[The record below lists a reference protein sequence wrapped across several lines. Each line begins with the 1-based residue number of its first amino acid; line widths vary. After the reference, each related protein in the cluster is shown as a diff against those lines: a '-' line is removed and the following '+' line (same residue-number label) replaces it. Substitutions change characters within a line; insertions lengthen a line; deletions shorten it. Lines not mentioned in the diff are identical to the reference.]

1 GFLIDNCIFWNGG
14 NEIVSDKATITH
26 SIVKGGHPGEGNLD
40 LDPLFLDPENG
51 NFHLSPD
58 SPAIDSATSTSLE
71 FDLDGNRRP
80 VDVIGVG
87 NDGDSA
93 FEIGCYEFQLM
104 RSDLNSDGRVD
115 EMDLMILQRDWMK
128 VSGASGGG

>member
-1 GFLIDNCIFWNGG
+1 MNLSNVILWNKGKEID
-14 NEIVSDKATITH
+14 APTPTITH

-87 NDGDSA
+87 HDGDSA
-93 FEIGCYEFQLM
+93 FDIGCYEFQLM

-115 EMDLMILQRDWMK
+115 EMDLMILQRNWTK
-128 VSGASGGG
+128 VSGVSGAG

>member
-1 GFLIDNCIFWNGG
+1 
-14 NEIVSDKATITH
+14 
-26 SIVKGGHPGEGNLD
+26 
-40 LDPLFLDPENG
+40 G

-58 SPAIDSATSTSLE
+58 SPAIDSATPSGLD

-87 NDGDSA
+87 QDGDGA
-93 FEIGCYEFQLM
+93 FDMGCCEFQLM

-115 EMDLMILQRDWMK
+115 EMDLMILQRNWTK
-128 VSGASGGG
+128 VSGVSGAG